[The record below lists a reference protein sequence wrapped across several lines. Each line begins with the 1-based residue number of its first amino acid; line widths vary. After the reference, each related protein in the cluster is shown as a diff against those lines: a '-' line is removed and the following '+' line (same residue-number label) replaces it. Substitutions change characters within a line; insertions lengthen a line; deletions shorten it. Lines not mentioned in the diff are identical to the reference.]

1 MLACCSTLKYLR
13 RIHGIIIFV
22 LRCYFFVVH
31 WQSELMPCIDEACA
45 NDRIRSFTFC
55 SSDTNTTFENHFY
68 GTLKSIAVHCIVV
81 AVNIFPRHTVYF
93 FIVQDVLFTATVSV
107 ARRTRFCGCY
117 ESLKV
122 FLFTVPI

>member
-45 NDRIRSFTFC
+45 NDRIQLAALPSARQIRTQ
-55 SSDTNTTFENHFY
+55 H
-68 GTLKSIAVHCIVV
+68 LKITSMVH
-81 AVNIFPRHTVYF
+81 
-93 FIVQDVLFTATVSV
+93 
-107 ARRTRFCGCY
+107 
-117 ESLKV
+117 
-122 FLFTVPI
+122 